1 MDERRKQKPKPKY
14 DPITGKWVVMNWD
27 GTIAGVP
34 GGENRNFVDLD
45 RELSGMTGEDDSTLS
60 NSLPSSRVSSTRS
73 TTTFDHVPR
82 PQYTSEDDAEDT
94 QKPYARVDA
103 VATESPAHKAGLL
116 EEDLIVSFGPLHS
129 ENNDHLRAIAA
140 LVLEAAEKGE
150 SIEIRLMRRKGV
162 AGHVSAAETDSEWE
176 KVTLLLK
183 PRPWQGRGLLGCHI
197 LPYSI

>member
-1 MDERRKQKPKPKY
+1 MDERKRQKPKPKY

-34 GGENRNFVDLD
+34 GGENRHFADLD
-45 RELSGMTGEDDSTLS
+45 QEVSGMTGEDDSTLS

-82 PQYTSEDDAEDT
+82 PQYTSEEDADT

>member
-60 NSLPSSRVSSTRS
+60 NSLPSSRVSSTQS
-73 TTTFDHVPR
+73 ITNYHDETR
-82 PQYTSEDDAEDT
+82 PQYMSEEVAGI

-129 ENNDHLRAIAA
+129 ENNDSLRAIAA